1 MNWKRGGAERGSDCD
16 GDENDGF
23 LILSGAAVPT
33 RERSSCLGSESDR
46 TLYLLDVLIRG
57 FCPVAAYSVRTG

>member
-16 GDENDGF
+16 GDEDDCF
-23 LILSGAAVPT
+23 LNLSGAAVPT

-57 FCPVAAYSVRTG
+57 FCPSVS